1 MEKTLKET
9 LLEALE
15 TEKQGDWDLAHSIVQ
30 NLEHPLACRIHAY
43 LHRKEP
49 DPGNARYW
57 YHCAGEE
64 MSDLSFEEEW
74 ESIYKQI
81 KNANI

>member
-1 MEKTLKET
+1 MDKTLKET

-15 TEKQGDWDLAHSIVQ
+15 TEKRGDWDLAHSMVQ
-30 NLEHPLACRIHAY
+30 NLEHPLACWIHAY

-64 MSDLSFEEEW
+64 LPSLGFEEEW
-74 ESIYKQI
+74 DTIYKYI
-81 KNANI
+81 KNTNI

>member
-81 KNANI
+81 KNTNI